1 MAFIGRGAPG
11 ALKNAAVKGAVVGA
25 ADMAA
30 MKLGGSIL
38 NMGKKAAGKAA
49 LEKMGVAAADKA
61 AVAAA
66 KGTPEFAALAKES
79 AKGGLGGAARH
90 AAAYATESAGKF
102 AGEYLGTGL
111 ANGEWDEKGAALEAF
126 SSLGHS
132 AVGFAGTKAYA
143 AVTDPLRPLAGRKAG
158 AQGGIGG
165 NRKAG
170 SGRKGRRRCVR
181 RHRRLRTAAQA
192 AADGGAEQ
200 GGAGFDT
207 AHHDQSHPALRQ
219 FADRT
224 KQEEAGRFFSG
235 PADGNTPH
243 AEELARGTEK
253 QPDVSGIPS
262 EDGAEFLDTGVMPDG
277 LARQYADMAAK
288 YRPSRRRRWGLIRMT
303 VRFLRPLL
311 WRRIRARLCRLRC
324 LTIWK
329 PGRLRMMRRPDGRR
343 MRTGAVFRPL
353 TAMCAPAVRR
363 AVRLR
368 LRRAVLPPLLR
379 AGLRGSRRCLRANI
393 STAWIRA
400 GARLWRR
407 RRALILRVLRISG
420 KSPRLCAEKSS
431 RRITRGL
438 RRIIRRLPKPNRVT
452 CRRPCVWRMPC
463 LFLKK
468 GFPSL
473 PMRWIRNRAGGL
485 TRCRKGCA
493 VMRRRW
499 RTIRRTGLCAGR
511 RVWRICA
518 DIILRVWRNRR
529 GCTRL
534 PCGTSG
540 IGGCVGQA

>member
-1 MAFIGRGAPG
+1 MAFIRPRCAGCVEKCGGQGRGG
-11 ALKNAAVKGAVVGA
+11 RR
-25 ADMAA
+25 
-30 MKLGGSIL
+30 GGY
-38 NMGKKAAGKAA
+38 GGDETWRQYFEYGQKAAGKAA

-143 AVTDPLRPLAGRKAG
+143 AVTDPLRPGRTEGGCGGGYRGQQEGGQGREG
-158 AQGGIGG
+158 AQ
-165 NRKAG
+165 A
-170 SGRKGRRRCVR
+170 
-181 RHRRLRTAAQA
+181 LRA

-235 PADGNTPH
+235 PADGNTPR

-277 LARQYADMAAK
+277 LARQYADMAANTG
-288 YRPSRRRRWGLIRMT
+288 PSRRRRWGLIRMT

-329 PGRLRMMRRPDGRR
+329 PGRLRMMCRPDGRR

-368 LRRAVLPPLLR
+368 LRRAVLPPPLR

-393 STAWIRA
+393 STAWIPG

-407 RRALILRVLRISG
+407 RRALILRALRISG

-485 TRCRKGCA
+485 TRCLNGCA

-534 PCGTSG
+534 PCATSG